1 MISKYNI
8 LIIIIISGLF
18 FSCHKENY
26 QEEITP
32 EDIISKTLQSMKL
45 NNNFEFSLHH
55 EKGFIDIGN
64 NINLLSAKG
73 RITENGISIDS
84 ESSLGRALIKTS
96 AIVIG
101 NRTWITNP
109 ITQSWIE
116 IPSDESPLNFI
127 NLDLLISE
135 ILGDINDITLN
146 DQNPESYYIS
156 ANSNSNSF
164 TSLVG
169 SVVQN
174 KNVNIELEIDKNS
187 NLITKVIIYGQVQK
201 TDKKDFK
208 RIIKFYSYG
217 KNNILSPPKI
227 DD

>member
-1 MISKYNI
+1 
-8 LIIIIISGLF
+8 
-18 FSCHKENY
+18 
-26 QEEITP
+26 
-32 EDIISKTLQSMKL
+32 MKL

-73 RITENGISIDS
+73 RITENGLSIDS

-187 NLITKVIIYGQVQK
+187 NLIKKVIIYGQVQK

-208 RIIKFYSYG
+208 RIIKFYSYC

>member
-1 MISKYNI
+1 MISKYNL
-8 LIIIIISGLF
+8 LIIIIVSSLF
-18 FSCHKENY
+18 FSCHKENV

-32 EDIISKTLQSMKL
+32 EDIISQTLQSMKI
-45 NNNFEFSLHH
+45 NNNFEFSLNH
-55 EKGFIDIGN
+55 EKGVIDIGN

-73 RITENGISIDS
+73 KITENGISIDS

-109 ITQSWIE
+109 ITQSWVE
-116 IPSDESPLNFI
+116 IPSNESPLNFI
-127 NLDLLISE
+127 DLDLLISE
-135 ILGDINDITLN
+135 ILADIKDITLN
-146 DQNPESYYIS
+146 KQNIESYYIS

-169 SVVQN
+169 SVDQN
-174 KNVNIELEIDKNS
+174 KNVKIELEINKNS
-187 NLITKVIIYGQVQK
+187 NLIKTVIIYGQVQK
-201 TDKKDFK
+201 SDKKDFK
-208 RIIKFYSYG
+208 RIIKFYNYG
-217 KNNILSPPKI
+217 KINILSPPKI

>member
-1 MISKYNI
+1 MIYKYNI

-18 FSCHKENY
+18 FSCHKENV
-26 QEEITP
+26 QGEISP
-32 EDIISKTLQSMKL
+32 ENIVSKTLQSMKI
-45 NNNFEFSLHH
+45 NNNFEFSLNH

-135 ILGDINDITLN
+135 I
-146 DQNPESYYIS
+146 Y
-156 ANSNSNSF
+156 ANS
-164 TSLVG
+164 
-169 SVVQN
+169 
-174 KNVNIELEIDKNS
+174 
-187 NLITKVIIYGQVQK
+187 
-201 TDKKDFK
+201 
-208 RIIKFYSYG
+208 IK
-217 KNNILSPPKI
+217 IL
-227 DD
+227 